1 MKSAIKRIL
10 IREKGSLTVEAA
22 LVLPIFIC
30 AILTVGFM
38 TKLVY
43 VQETVQHAID
53 EAANEMASTSY
64 IYYTS
69 GIYDI
74 DDTLSNELNDKK
86 EKSEEHIEKIVECYK
101 ELSDSISK
109 IQIDSGNFY
118 EDINGANLYDSAKPL
133 KHIVSDG
140 ENIDDNIDE
149 LQSIIEE
156 IASDPKGEIISLA
169 SLMAKEGYD
178 NSKTIIGNALIRHY
192 MNKHGLSNN
201 RLERLNIE
209 KLDLSSSTYF
219 EDSED
224 IDVIVKYNFDMPL
237 PIKFV
242 NYFTIVQRAKV
253 RAWMGGDDDL
263 SATENGE
270 EDRDNDRKVYVSK
283 KGSSYHRF
291 GCYHIFKEIEELDLQ
306 EARRLGLD
314 QCKKCKP
321 PLNTNGKYT
330 VFKSKRNDD
339 GKYHREGC
347 NYLFKEIME
356 IDLEDAIKRYKP
368 CKTCKPPEHRNET
381 E

>member
-10 IREKGSLTVEAA
+10 IRKKGSLTVEAA

-30 AILTVGFM
+30 AILTIGFM

-43 VQETVQHAID
+43 VQEIVQHAID

-74 DDTLSNELNDKK
+74 DSTISDELNDKK
-86 EKSEEHIEKIVECYK
+86 GKSEEHLEKIVECYG

-109 IQIDSGNFY
+109 IEINSRNLH
-118 EDINGANLYDSAKPL
+118 EDINGVNLYDSTKSL
-133 KHIVSDG
+133 KHIASGG
-140 ENIDDNIDE
+140 EDIDDNIGE
-149 LQSIIEE
+149 LQSIIKD
-156 IASDPKGEIISLA
+156 IASDPKGEMISLA

-178 NSKTIIGNALIRHY
+178 NSKTIVGNALIRHY

-219 EDSED
+219 EDNED
-224 IDVIVKYNFDMPL
+224 IDVIVKYNLDIPL
-237 PIKFV
+237 PIKFI

-253 RAWMGGDDDL
+253 RAWMGGENV
-263 SATENGE
+263 SAETKNGE
-270 EDRDNDRKVYVSK
+270 ADSANTGRVYVSK

-306 EARRLGLD
+306 EARKLGLE
-314 QCKKCKP
+314 QCKKCRP
-321 PLNTNGKYT
+321 PLNSNGKYT
-330 VFKSKRNDD
+330 VFKSKRNND

-356 IDLEDAIKRYKP
+356 IDLEEAIKRYKP
-368 CKTCKPPEHRNET
+368 CKTCKPPEDRKET